1 MISFSRTTPF
11 RTAPFARGGKKW
23 INRCVFCYYC
33 NALLDPSSL
42 HHPADDELELLQCV
56 AGIEDEPQKPRRRN
70 GLSILDYFFRRKFK
84 NTNLVSEKIDK
95 SPKQSAP
102 YVSDHYFEQKLM
114 PHLMDLTGDSITN
127 VKICAVRTLKNIVT
141 SRPHFQNKESESES
155 IIVLHHFD
163 SEFQPIKNS
172 KVSWNNW

>member
-1 MISFSRTTPF
+1 M
-11 RTAPFARGGKKW
+11 
-23 INRCVFCYYC
+23 
-33 NALLDPSSL
+33 
-42 HHPADDELELLQCV
+42 
-56 AGIEDEPQKPRRRN
+56 
-70 GLSILDYFFRRKFK
+70 
-84 NTNLVSEKIDK
+84 SEKIDK

-172 KVSWNNW
+172 KVS